1 MGEPPT
7 HRTHIPLM
15 PKGSDEDLGKFF
27 RGREG
32 VRIKGHFSE
41 EAVFKQALENGQR
54 FILFYFTLL

>member
-27 RGREG
+27 RGREES
-32 VRIKGHFSE
+32 RETSQKRQYSS
-41 EAVFKQALENGQR
+41 R
-54 FILFYFTLL
+54 P